1 MVCQAAGE
9 DTRQLREEAEAA
21 LAGPD
26 TPIFKLPLQGLDHKG
41 YLWAGVGRS
50 VTTQE
55 TPTPHPL
62 LGGYAQV
69 HTHGEAQHGEDRSI
83 PSSMLLALHQAPD
96 STLRPLR
103 KPLLLGPLYRQ
114 GSRYREVK

>member
-62 LGGYAQV
+62 LGGYAQA
-69 HTHGEAQHGEDRSI
+69 HAHGEAPAQRGS
-83 PSSMLLALHQAPD
+83 LHPQLYVTCSAPG
-96 STLRPLR
+96 T
-103 KPLLLGPLYRQ
+103 
-114 GSRYREVK
+114 